1 MSEKII
7 DKLSFERQGENG
19 MSVEI
24 IGSSDILRSML
35 HGALMNHKDLRTLIM
50 PVLMELIK
58 NDEFKALCVKD
69 MVTDIGKNL
78 GLGNDDDDDVDS
90 ITTD

>member
-19 MSVEI
+19 MNVEI
-24 IGSSDILRSML
+24 IGSSDTLRSMF
-35 HGALMNHKDLRTLIM
+35 HAALMNHKDLRNLMM
-50 PVLMELIK
+50 PVILMLI
-58 NDEFKALCVKD
+58 NDDEFKALCVKD
-69 MVTDIGKNL
+69 MVADVGKSL
-78 GLGNDDDDDVDS
+78 GLTDEDDDVES